1 MAKAGKQEAK
11 VKVKNYIQQERDGG
25 SVQEEFTTNTQGY
38 FYEVGDATYIEYV
51 EEITENP
58 VNVRIKFVGDD
69 QVTIRRQALGKET
82 TMNFVKGTKTDI
94 LYPIADRH
102 MITFQGLLTHITST
116 VKDKK
121 TFEADISYNLY
132 QAGEIIG
139 QYQIELQSTLQV

>member
-102 MITFQGLLTHITST
+102 MITFQGLLTHISST

>member
-38 FYEVGDATYIEYV
+38 LYEVGDATYIEYV

-58 VNVRIKFVGDD
+58 VNVRIKFVGND